1 MKLSLAK
8 DLELLPSQTANQV
21 TNFEGNQTANQV
33 NNFEGN
39 QTGAS
44 SDFFQL
50 DVSENGSID
59 AGLTLIPA
67 TIFFLILL
75 QIILAGSWQVMER
88 AKLHDLLIRD
98 SISAS
103 TPTAAGSS
111 FNKPNVNRSADTN
124 QNADNETLIT
134 SKRTSEY
141 GDIYEYESKK
151 KVPLFSALL
160 ESLGVNDFAIK
171 LSAVRVE

>member
-8 DLELLPSQTANQV
+8 DLELFPSQTANQV
-21 TNFEGNQTANQV
+21 T
-33 NNFEGN
+33 NFEGN

-50 DVSENGSID
+50 DVSENGSVD

-88 AKLHDLLIRD
+88 TK
-98 SISAS
+98 
-103 TPTAAGSS
+103 
-111 FNKPNVNRSADTN
+111 
-124 QNADNETLIT
+124 
-134 SKRTSEY
+134 
-141 GDIYEYESKK
+141 
-151 KVPLFSALL
+151 
-160 ESLGVNDFAIK
+160 
-171 LSAVRVE
+171 